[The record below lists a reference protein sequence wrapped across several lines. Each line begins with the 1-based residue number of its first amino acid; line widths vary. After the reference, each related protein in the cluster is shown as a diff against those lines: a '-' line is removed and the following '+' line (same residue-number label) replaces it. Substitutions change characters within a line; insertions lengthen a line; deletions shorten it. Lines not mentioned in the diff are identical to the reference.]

1 MRLLATLPINI
12 AARATRIN
20 RFIFAFFVAL
30 LGLNGTVCAQSE
42 VVVPSDEAN
51 AITAIPE
58 IQNFVI
64 DRSDR
69 MAVPVQINGGE
80 SVPFIVDT
88 GSERTIIANELAKHL
103 SLSAGPQLT
112 LATITGKV
120 SVNSFVIDSLTTSVI
135 DMGGIE
141 APGLERT
148 HLGAYGLLGI
158 DSLEDR
164 KVLLDFKHQKMEIL
178 SSPRKK
184 GRTKVENGMIV
195 VSARRLAGRMIL
207 SNANVGGFP
216 VDIILDTGASSSMGN
231 FALRNKMRRRDMTED
246 YKKVTMHSVTGA
258 AAVGDFTQIRSI
270 EISGF
275 NIADLPITFS
285 DNYAFTALGL
295 DKRPAIFLGMDALQ
309 LFERVVIDF
318 TNRRVGFDLPSSRI
332 SSAATQTF
340 DH

>member
-1 MRLLATLPINI
+1 MIVVPAFLQILPARTARLIRFFCVFAVTVFCVNPPLLA
-12 AARATRIN
+12 
-20 RFIFAFFVAL
+20 
-30 LGLNGTVCAQSE
+30 Q
-42 VVVPSDEAN
+42 SDEA
-51 AITAIPE
+51 APPVEAAVAVLPE

-80 SVPFIVDT
+80 AVPFIVDT

-103 SLSAGPQLT
+103 ALSSGPQLT
-112 LATITGKV
+112 LATITGRV
-120 SVNSFVIDSLTTSVI
+120 SVNSFIIDSLTTAVI
-135 DMGGIE
+135 DIGGIE

-178 SSPRKK
+178 PSPRKK

-195 VSARRLAGRMIL
+195 VNATRLAGRMIL
-207 SNANVGGFP
+207 SNAKVGGFP

-231 FALRNKMRRRDMTED
+231 LALRDKLRRRDRTDD
-246 YKKVTMHSVTGA
+246 YKQVTMRSVTGA
-258 AAVGDFTQIRSI
+258 AAVGDFTQIRTI

-285 DNYAFTALGL
+285 NNYAFSALGL

-318 TNRRVGFDLPSSRI
+318 TNRRVGFELPKSRF
-332 SSAATQTF
+332 SAASALSF
-340 DH
+340 GN

>member
-1 MRLLATLPINI
+1 MDVALTFLHKTLP
-12 AARATRIN
+12 RAQ
-20 RFIFAFFVAL
+20 FFMGFAL
-30 LGLNGTVCAQSE
+30 LLFFLAPCVHAQNVE
-42 VVVPSDEAN
+42 IPETTEAPVTG
-51 AITAIPE
+51 ALTPE
-58 IQNFVI
+58 IQTFVI

-80 SVPFIVDT
+80 AVPFIVDT

-103 SLSAGPQLT
+103 ALTAGPVLT

-120 SVNSFVIDSLTTSVI
+120 SVNSFVIDSLTTAVI
-135 DMGGIE
+135 DIGGIE

-178 SSPRKK
+178 PSPRKK

-195 VSARRLAGRMIL
+195 VNATRLAGRMIL
-207 SNANVGGFP
+207 SNAKIGGFP

-231 FALRNKMRRRDMTED
+231 EALRKKLRRRDRTEQ
-246 YKKVTMHSVTGA
+246 YQTVTMQSVTGA
-258 AAVGDFTQIRSI
+258 SATGDFTQIREI

-275 NIADLPITFS
+275 NISDLPITFT

-318 TNRRVGFDLPSSRI
+318 TNRRVGFDLPTSRI
-332 SSAATQTF
+332 SAAATQTR
-340 DH
+340 DY